1 MSVKDAL
8 GDCAKDRGCL
18 SGGGEG
24 SGVEVLDDVVDEL
37 DGETREGHGDGGR
50 KKGRAPFPR
59 RTHNCGQLSSVNAGS
74 RVVLAGW
81 LLPERKVSKTLS
93 FFPIKD
99 SYGTTQ
105 LVVQRNPQEDDPL
118 RALSDVPVESAVL
131 IQGHVRLRPNSARRA
146 ESTGDI
152 EVQVDGFK
160 LLNAADR
167 EIPFVPSDNQTL
179 VNEDLR
185 ARYRYLDLR
194 RSALSYNIRKRGQ
207 VAHLIRNALHDQ
219 GFVEVETPM
228 LLKSSPEGAREF
240 LVPTRVGQSA
250 SAGDTPA
257 EPLFYAL
264 PQSPQ
269 QPKQLLICSGG
280 IDRYYQIAK
289 CFRDEDGRKDRQPEF
304 TQVDLEMAF
313 VSWGPGDTPKDN
325 WRIGGVEVRE
335 VIESIM
341 RQIWGTAE
349 GTELP
354 CAFPVMTYKE
364 AMTRYGSDKPDTRF
378 DLEIVDLVA
387 LLSPER
393 RASIAKDVGETLE
406 VFSVNHANTAFS
418 RASASC
424 QYRDEAAVERIGI
437 TKENQYNW
445 LSTSG
450 LTPGAPS
457 LAENDYVALNKALN
471 VHPGDTIW
479 LSRRASPLE
488 GGSTPL
494 GRIRTRIAESA
505 QALGDWTPPANP
517 HFLWVTEFP
526 LFTKADTDKDFLAQ
540 GRWSSTHHP
549 FTAPMWEDIEKMYA
563 GRVDEVRGQH
573 YDLVLNGVEVGGG
586 SVRVHDPA
594 MQDFIFSEILRLS
607 ASEKATFGHLLDALR
622 FGAPPHGGI
631 AIGFDRL
638 MSILCKTPSIRDVI
652 AFPKSG
658 AGTDLLFKSPA
669 AITPSILR
677 QYGIKPS

>member
-1 MSVKDAL
+1 MLSDLRHFFLFSPLLVPQPCLVAEFRSEIVSDKPQRAATLASCQGIRAL
-8 GDCAKDRGCL
+8 LAQPHTQKSL
-18 SGGGEG
+18 SFEPPFC
-24 SGVEVLDDVVDEL
+24 SGQCVSHPLQPTYSRL
-37 DGETREGHGDGGR
+37 
-50 KKGRAPFPR
+50 F
-59 RTHNCGQLSSVNAGS
+59 SSVSKADTQLWTAELCQRGKS
-74 RVVLAGW
+74 RRSRRMA
-81 LLPERKVSKTLS
+81 PPPSKSSKVSKTLS

-131 IQGHVRLRPNSARRA
+131 IQGHVRLRPNGARRA

-160 LLNAADR
+160 LLNPADR
-167 EIPFVPSDNQTL
+167 EIPFVPSENQTL

-194 RSALSYNIRKRGQ
+194 RSALSHNIRKRGQ

-219 GFVEVETPM
+219 DFIEVETPM

-250 SAGDTPA
+250 SSGDTPT

-313 VSWGPGDTPKDN
+313 VSWGSGDTPKDN

-341 RQIWGTAE
+341 GKIWGTVE

-354 CAFPVMTYKE
+354 YAFPVMTYKE
-364 AMTRYGSDKPDTRF
+364 AMTRYGSDKPDTRY
-378 DLEIVDLVA
+378 DLEITDLVS

-406 VFSVNHANTAFS
+406 AFSINHANTAFT

-424 QYRDEAAVERIGI
+424 QYRDEAAVVC
-437 TKENQYNW
+437 
-445 LSTSG
+445 SHSM
-450 LTPGAPS
+450 
-457 LAENDYVALNKALN
+457 
-471 VHPGDTIW
+471 
-479 LSRRASPLE
+479 
-488 GGSTPL
+488 
-494 GRIRTRIAESA
+494 RT
-505 QALGDWTPPANP
+505 
-517 HFLWVTEFP
+517 
-526 LFTKADTDKDFLAQ
+526 
-540 GRWSSTHHP
+540 
-549 FTAPMWEDIEKMYA
+549 
-563 GRVDEVRGQH
+563 
-573 YDLVLNGVEVGGG
+573 
-586 SVRVHDPA
+586 
-594 MQDFIFSEILRLS
+594 EILNS
-607 ASEKATFGHLLDALR
+607 
-622 FGAPPHGGI
+622 
-631 AIGFDRL
+631 
-638 MSILCKTPSIRDVI
+638 
-652 AFPKSG
+652 
-658 AGTDLLFKSPA
+658 
-669 AITPSILR
+669 
-677 QYGIKPS
+677 